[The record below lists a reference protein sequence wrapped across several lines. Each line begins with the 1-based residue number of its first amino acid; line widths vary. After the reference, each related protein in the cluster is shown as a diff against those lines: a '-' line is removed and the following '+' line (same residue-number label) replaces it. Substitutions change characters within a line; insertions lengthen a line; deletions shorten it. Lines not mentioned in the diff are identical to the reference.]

1 MDKTL
6 YTKAQAFLKEHVETA
21 LLKEFNDT
29 TKHSAGK
36 MQSEFLLNKQGFKE
50 SYDNQELLE

>member
-1 MDKTL
+1 MKINKDK
-6 YTKAQAFLKEHVETA
+6 FEKEETA
-21 LLKEFNDT
+21 LLKEFSDT

>member
-1 MDKTL
+1 MKINKDK
-6 YTKAQAFLKEHVETA
+6 FEKEETA

>member
-6 YTKAQAFLKEHVETA
+6 DTKEQAFQKEHVEIV
-21 LLKEFNDT
+21 KNQ
-29 TKHSAGK
+29 KKPVNRIHSAGK